1 MPGMS
6 IIIDHV
12 SRSFGAVRAVRDVW
26 LEAPKG
32 SIMGLIG
39 PNGAGKTT
47 TMRMILRI
55 IPAES
60 GGITWMGRGV
70 DQWPLG
76 TFGYLPEER
85 GLYPHM
91 QGRDQLRF
99 FARLHG
105 LTRSQADEEIDYW
118 KDRLALDE
126 VLDRETDDLSRGNAQ
141 KMQFLA
147 AVIHRPQLVI
157 LDEPFSGL
165 DPVNAR
171 LFKQGVKHLNEIGST
186 VLFSSHQ
193 MDSVEELCDRVCLIA
208 EGRTLVHGSLDEVRR
223 RSGHQVLTLRL
234 ENDRDDSQE
243 PNQPPLEGIPSVNLL
258 GYQAGGWRYILYP
271 DADVDVLLHLLA
283 GRERVRHFSVD
294 YPSLEDV
301 YISEVSRYT
310 EAGEAATDVMSEGA
324 VS

>member
-1 MPGMS
+1 MPAMS
-6 IIIDHV
+6 IMIDHV
-12 SRSFGAVRAVRDVW
+12 SCSFGPVKAVRDVW

-55 IPAES
+55 LRPDS
-60 GGITWMGRGV
+60 GRITWAGKGV

-91 QGRDQLRF
+91 RGRDQLRF

-105 LTRSQADEEIDYW
+105 LTRAQADEQIAYW
-118 KDRLALDE
+118 TDRLGLDE
-126 VLDRETDDLSRGNAQ
+126 VLGRKTDDLSKGNAQ

-147 AVIHRPQLVI
+147 AVIHRPALVI

-171 LFKQGVKHLNEIGST
+171 LFKQAVKHLNEVGST

-208 EGRTLVHGSLDEVRR
+208 EGRTLVHGPLDEVRR
-223 RSGHQVLTLRL
+223 RSGNRVLTLRL
-234 ENDRDDSQE
+234 EVDDGAASE
-243 PNQPPLEGIPSVNLL
+243 RAMNPVALLEGIPGLDLL
-258 GYQAGGWRYILYP
+258 EHEAGQWRYSLGP
-271 DADVDVLLHLLA
+271 GADVDAILHLLA
-283 GRERVRHFSVD
+283 ERERLRHFSVD

-301 YISEVSRYT
+301 YIAEVSQYT
-310 EAGEAATDVMSEGA
+310 EGNDAIIEEVTL
-324 VS
+324 